1 MWGLLEGGHLFFAKK
16 NGILDDEQHLAE
28 MVSLLGP
35 PPQEFLKRSEKC
47 YQYWDSQ
54 GTTPKSLFFNSKK
67 IALFCLGHFA
77 IIICWCHYR
86 RLERFRSDSWSIFRN
101 PWAVASWG
109 GPGSFRT
116 VLAQNVMLDAR
127 GEARCGGAGFW
138 RVFDAAIGHCL
149 FGSIDRDS
157 DVQNLSAVREVLWY
171 ARRKLRMVWGEK
183 CCTEGEQ

>member
-1 MWGLLEGGHLFFAKK
+1 
-16 NGILDDEQHLAE
+16 
-28 MVSLLGP
+28 
-35 PPQEFLKRSEKC
+35 
-47 YQYWDSQ
+47 
-54 GTTPKSLFFNSKK
+54 LFFNSKK

-171 ARRKLRMVWGEK
+171 ARPKLRMVWGEK
-183 CCTEGEQ
+183 CCTEGEE